1 MEHHVA
7 SSTAR
12 ERFSMFLQLV
22 LASAAL
28 TLAVI
33 GIYGVL
39 SYSVAQRTEEIGIR
53 MALGAEQSTILK
65 LVVGQGMVLG
75 FVSIALG
82 VIGALATA

>member
-1 MEHHVA
+1 
-7 SSTAR
+7 
-12 ERFSMFLQLV
+12 MFLQLV
-22 LASAAL
+22 FASAAL

-39 SYSVAQRTEEIGIR
+39 SSSVAQRTQEIGIR

-65 LVVGQGMVLG
+65 LVVGQGMVLV

-82 VIGALATA
+82 VIGALPTA